1 MAVGDIKSNGQ
12 REVFFEMNGQ
22 LRSLFVRDNSVSA
35 DSIKFHPKA
44 VKGLKGSIGAPMPG
58 TVIEIKVKPGDLIKK
73 GDALVVL
80 SAMKMETVVKSPIE
94 GKVTKVAIQNGQKLE
109 GDDLLLEID

>member
-1 MAVGDIKSNGQ
+1 M
-12 REVFFEMNGQ
+12 
-22 LRSLFVRDNSVSA
+22 SA

-44 VKGLKGSIGAPMPG
+44 VKGMKGSIGIPMPG

-80 SAMKMETVVKSPIE
+80 SAMKMETVVHSENLTIKKI
-94 GKVTKVAIQNGQKLE
+94 KYNYIN
-109 GDDLLLEID
+109 